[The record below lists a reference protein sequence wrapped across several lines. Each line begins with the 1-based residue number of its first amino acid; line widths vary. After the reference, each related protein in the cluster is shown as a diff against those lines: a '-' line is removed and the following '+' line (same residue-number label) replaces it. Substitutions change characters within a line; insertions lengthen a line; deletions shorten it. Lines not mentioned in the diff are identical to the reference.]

1 MKKIAILLGVV
12 SVLAFGET
20 EKENNINFGIGAFY
34 RNSVYKQKDNNEILP
49 VPFVGIEYK
58 DFYYEAPIELGY
70 RFYRTENLTLTAY
83 GRYNLYSGYKPK
95 DLVNE
100 YKDMD
105 KRKDDFHLGLRE
117 RYKITPMGLEIVSR
131 ISGDVSGKSD
141 GLLVRVEVNRPTPL
155 FNNKFIVQPYVAA
168 EYMNSNY
175 VDYYFGITKD
185 EAARNINE
193 GKEYKAEDSFNFEV
207 GIRGFVDIIK
217 NFKLL
222 ASAGYTRY
230 GSEIADSPLVRDR
243 DIFLVGGGI
252 SYVIPF

>member
-1 MKKIAILLGVV
+1 MKKIVILLGIM
-12 SVLAFGET
+12 SLMAFGES
-20 EKENNINFGIGAFY
+20 ERGNNINFGVGAFY

-49 VPFVGIEYK
+49 VPFVGVMYK

-70 RFYRTENLTLTAY
+70 RFFKTENLTLSAY

-95 DLVNE
+95 DLVDE

-105 KRKDDFHLGLRE
+105 RRKDDFHIGLRE
-117 RYKITPMGLEIVSR
+117 RYKFSSTGLELASHV
-131 ISGDVSGKSD
+131 SGDVSGRSD
-141 GLLVRVEVNRPTPL
+141 GLLARMELNRLTQ
-155 FNNKFIVQPYVAA
+155 FSEKVFVQPYVAV

-185 EAARNINE
+185 EAGRNIND
-193 GKEYKAEDSFNFEV
+193 GKEYKADDSFNFEV
-207 GIRGFVDIIK
+207 GIRGFVDITK

-230 GSEIADSPLVRDR
+230 GNGVADSPLVRDR
-243 DIFLVGGGI
+243 DIFVVGGGV